1 MIANPHGE
9 AQRHDRIVVMAG
21 LVVLVAASWV
31 YLLRGAGIE
40 MDEMDMGGGQIMLMA
55 PAWTFGY
62 AALVLL
68 MWVVMMAAMML
79 PAATPAILQA
89 VGAAGERGG
98 KTSGIASALLF
109 TAGYLMVWIAFSAAA
124 TVLQWGLDSADLLSD
139 TMASRSAVAAG
150 LLLVAVGL
158 YQWTPLKQSCLRRCR
173 ACADGLP
180 QAMPESAGGLLR
192 RGLRYGAACLGCC
205 GALMGLLFVGGVMN
219 VLWIAAIAVGVL
231 AEKLLPGG
239 GGLARVAGAGL
250 IAWGIVSL
258 AVALF

>member
-1 MIANPHGE
+1 MTANRLDAAP
-9 AQRHDRIVVMAG
+9 RRDRIAVLAALAVLTAVSWAY
-21 LVVLVAASWV
+21 LV
-31 YLLRGAGIE
+31 RGAGIE
-40 MDEMDMGGGQIMLMA
+40 MDEMDMGGGQVMLMA

-98 KTSGIASALLF
+98 KASGIASALLF

-124 TVLQWGLDSADLLSD
+124 TVLQWALDSADLLSD
-139 TMASRSAVAAG
+139 AMASRSAVAAG

-180 QAMPESAGGLLR
+180 QAMPEGAGGMLR
-192 RGLRYGAACLGCC
+192 RGLRYGVTCLGCC
-205 GALMGLLFVGGVMN
+205 GVLMALLFVGGVMN

-231 AEKLLPGG
+231 AEKLLPRG
-239 GGLARVAGAGL
+239 GGLARLAGAGL
-250 IAWGIVSL
+250 IAWGIVAL